1 MIQLVEFCRSSL
13 YFQTL
18 QACWEETYYNKQKKL
33 MVHYLLLQSQGQ
45 VPPHVSTEHMSNWLV
60 SQGKKSLRERVWKET
75 LEEGNDLARLAWE
88 VNTCLKMMNIE
99 HEASCKLRRSMHSTP
114 PADID
119 PKVHSIVERAVR
131 SILGEQSNEPRS
143 NLLSPSQVV
152 VEVVPRLLLALWLQ
166 PEEGHSEHPILI
178 SGMAV
183 GMVAAVVEKLSC
195 MLKDPS
201 PHIPFSRAAAFDS
214 VRSILG
220 RISRSFSTDD
230 LQSPFYMSSVCA
242 FVADAV
248 QSCFQPPAA
257 TLPVPPVLT
266 VAVSTTLPADIQAE
280 VVDITP
286 NTEADSA
293 SSHLEVVDIT
303 LNTEA
308 DQASSH
314 LEVVDIT
321 PNTVADQAS
330 FHLNVVDITLNTEAD
345 PVSSLLE
352 VQNITTDTEADPAS
366 SHLDVVDITTNTEAD
381 SASSHLEV
389 VDITP
394 NTEADQASSHLEV
407 VDTTPNTEADQASF
421 HLNVVDITLNT
432 EADQA
437 SSHLEVV
444 DITLNTEADQAS
456 SHLEVVDTTP
466 NTEADQASFHLNVVD
481 ITLNTEADLASSH
494 LDVEDITPN
503 TEADPASSHLEVEDI
518 TPNTEADLA
527 SSHLNV
533 VDITPNTEAKPIS
546 SLLEVVD
553 ITPEESTLTMAVF
566 ATLPAEIQAED
577 VAVVIPDVT
586 PHVTKDVT
594 LDVPCRARKG
604 AVRRLFCRLWRA
616 VCCCACH
623 KEEEEQY

>member
-1 MIQLVEFCRSSL
+1 MPVHNVHNRTSLFSLSSKEFCRSSL

-45 VPPHVSTEHMSNWLV
+45 VPPHVTTEHMSNWLV

-75 LEEGNDLARLAWE
+75 LEEGNDFAQLAWD

-99 HEASCKLRRSMHSTP
+99 HEAFCKLRRSMHPTS

-220 RISRSFSTDD
+220 RISQSFSTDD

-242 FVADAV
+242 FVADEV

-257 TLPVPPVLT
+257 TLPVPPVL
-266 VAVSTTLPADIQAE
+266 VVGDSTTLPADIQA
-280 VVDITP
+280 
-286 NTEADSA
+286 
-293 SSHLEVVDIT
+293 
-303 LNTEA
+303 
-308 DQASSH
+308 
-314 LEVVDIT
+314 
-321 PNTVADQAS
+321 
-330 FHLNVVDITLNTEAD
+330 D
-345 PVSSLLE
+345 P
-352 VQNITTDTEADPAS
+352 
-366 SHLDVVDITTNTEAD
+366 
-381 SASSHLEV
+381 ASSHLEV

-407 VDTTPNTEADQASF
+407 LNHTPKTEADMAC
-421 HLNVVDITLNT
+421 
-432 EADQA
+432 
-437 SSHLEVV
+437 SHLEVV
-444 DITLNTEADQAS
+444 
-456 SHLEVVDTTP
+456 
-466 NTEADQASFHLNVVD
+466 
-481 ITLNTEADLASSH
+481 
-494 LDVEDITPN
+494 DITPN
-503 TEADPASSHLEVEDI
+503 TEADPASFHLNVVDI
-518 TPNTEADLA
+518 TSNTEADPG
-527 SSHLNV
+527 SSHMNV
-533 VDITPNTEAKPIS
+533 VDITPNTEPIS

-553 ITPEESTLTMAVF
+553 ITPNTEADPASFHLNVVDITSNTEVDPGSSHMNVVDITPNTEPISSLLEVVDITPNTEADPASFHLNVVDITSNTEADPGSSHMNVVDITPNTEPISSLLEVVDIAPNTEADPASFHLNVVDITSNTEVDPGSSHMNVVDITPNTEPISSLLEVMDVTPEERTLTMAVF
-566 ATLPAEIQAED
+566 ATLPADIQAED
-577 VAVVIPDVT
+577 VAVFIPD
-586 PHVTKDVT
+586 VTKDVT
-594 LDVPCRARKG
+594 LDVPCSARKG

-616 VCCCACH
+616 VCCFACH

>member
-1 MIQLVEFCRSSL
+1 MPVHNVHNKASLFSLSSKEFCRSSL

-45 VPPHVSTEHMSNWLV
+45 VPPHVTTEHMSNWLV

-99 HEASCKLRRSMHSTP
+99 HEAFCKLRRSMYSTS

-119 PKVHSIVERAVR
+119 PKVHSIVERAV
-131 SILGEQSNEPRS
+131 SILGEQSNEPHS

-183 GMVAAVVEKLSC
+183 GMVAAVVEKISC

-220 RISRSFSTDD
+220 RISQSFSTDD

-242 FVADAV
+242 FVADEV

-257 TLPVPPVLT
+257 TLPVPPVLA
-266 VAVSTTLPADIQAE
+266 VAVSTTLPADIQA
-280 VVDITP
+280 D
-286 NTEADSA
+286 ADP
-293 SSHLEVVDIT
+293 
-303 LNTEA
+303 
-308 DQASSH
+308 ASSH

-321 PNTVADQAS
+321 PNIEVEQAS
-330 FHLNVVDITLNTEAD
+330 FHLEVVDITLNTE
-345 PVSSLLE
+345 E
-352 VQNITTDTEADPAS
+352 
-366 SHLDVVDITTNTEAD
+366 
-381 SASSHLEV
+381 
-389 VDITP
+389 
-394 NTEADQASSHLEV
+394 DQASSHLEV
-407 VDTTPNTEADQASF
+407 VDTTPNIEADPASSS
-421 HLNVVDITLNT
+421 LEVKDITPNT

-444 DITLNTEADQAS
+444 DITLNTEEDQAS

-466 NTEADQASFHLNVVD
+466 NIEADP
-481 ITLNTEADLASSH
+481 ASSS
-494 LDVEDITPN
+494 LEVKDITPN
-503 TEADPASSHLEVEDI
+503 TEADPASSHLVVKDI
-518 TPNTEADLA
+518 TTYTEA
-527 SSHLNV
+527 
-533 VDITPNTEAKPIS
+533 EPIS
-546 SLLEVVD
+546 SILEVLDV
-553 ITPEESTLTMAVF
+553 TPEERTLTMAVF
-566 ATLPAEIQAED
+566 ATLPADIQAEE
-577 VAVVIPDVT
+577 VAVVFPDVT
-586 PHVTKDVT
+586 QHVTKDVT

-604 AVRRLFCRLWRA
+604 AVRQFFCRLWRA

-623 KEEEEQY
+623 KEEGNNINYSSDIQKWD

>member
-1 MIQLVEFCRSSL
+1 MPVHNVHNKASLFSLSSKEFCRSSL

-45 VPPHVSTEHMSNWLV
+45 VPPHVTTEHMSNWLV
-60 SQGKKSLRERVWKET
+60 SQSKKSLRERVWKET
-75 LEEGNDLARLAWE
+75 LGEGNDLARLAWE
-88 VNTCLKMMNIE
+88 VNTCLKMMDIE
-99 HEASCKLRRSMHSTP
+99 HEAFCKLRRSMHSTS

-131 SILGEQSNEPRS
+131 SILGEQSNESRS

-152 VEVVPRLLLALWLQ
+152 VEVVPRLLLALWLK

-220 RISRSFSTDD
+220 RISQSFSTDD

-242 FVADAV
+242 FVVDEV

-280 VVDITP
+280 
-286 NTEADSA
+286 
-293 SSHLEVVDIT
+293 
-303 LNTEA
+303 
-308 DQASSH
+308 
-314 LEVVDIT
+314 
-321 PNTVADQAS
+321 
-330 FHLNVVDITLNTEAD
+330 AD
-345 PVSSLLE
+345 P
-352 VQNITTDTEADPAS
+352 
-366 SHLDVVDITTNTEAD
+366 
-381 SASSHLEV
+381 ASSHLEV

-394 NTEADQASSHLEV
+394 NTEAE
-407 VDTTPNTEADQASF
+407 
-421 HLNVVDITLNT
+421 
-432 EADQA
+432 
-437 SSHLEVV
+437 
-444 DITLNTEADQAS
+444 
-456 SHLEVVDTTP
+456 
-466 NTEADQASFHLNVVD
+466 
-481 ITLNTEADLASSH
+481 
-494 LDVEDITPN
+494 
-503 TEADPASSHLEVEDI
+503 
-518 TPNTEADLA
+518 
-527 SSHLNV
+527 
-533 VDITPNTEAKPIS
+533 PIS

-553 ITPEESTLTMAVF
+553 VTPEERTLTMAVF
-566 ATLPAEIQAED
+566 ATLPADIQAED
-577 VAVVIPDVT
+577 VAVVT

-594 LDVPCRARKG
+594 QDVPCRARKR

-616 VCCCACH
+616 VCCCTCH
-623 KEEEEQY
+623 KEEEQY

>member
-1 MIQLVEFCRSSL
+1 MDRVWCIPEFTYGPTKEFCRSSL

-45 VPPHVSTEHMSNWLV
+45 VPPHVTTEHMSNWLV

-88 VNTCLKMMNIE
+88 VNICLKMMDIE
-99 HEASCKLRRSMHSTP
+99 HEAFCKLRRSMHSTSA
-114 PADID
+114 ADID
-119 PKVHSIVERAVR
+119 PKVHIIVERAVG
-131 SILGEQSNEPRS
+131 SILDEQSNEPRS

-195 MLKDPS
+195 LLKDPS
-201 PHIPFSRAAAFDS
+201 PHIHFSRAAAFDS

-220 RISRSFSTDD
+220 RISQSFSTDD

-242 FVADAV
+242 FVVDEV

-257 TLPVPPVLT
+257 TLPVPPVLA
-266 VAVSTTLPADIQAE
+266 VAVFTTLPADIQADQASSHLEVVNITPNTEADPGSSHLDVVDITPKTKADPGSSHLEVVDITPKTKADPASSHME

-286 NTEADSA
+286 NTEAD
-293 SSHLEVVDIT
+293 
-303 LNTEA
+303 
-308 DQASSH
+308 
-314 LEVVDIT
+314 
-321 PNTVADQAS
+321 P
-330 FHLNVVDITLNTEAD
+330 
-345 PVSSLLE
+345 
-352 VQNITTDTEADPAS
+352 
-366 SHLDVVDITTNTEAD
+366 
-381 SASSHLEV
+381 
-389 VDITP
+389 
-394 NTEADQASSHLEV
+394 
-407 VDTTPNTEADQASF
+407 
-421 HLNVVDITLNT
+421 
-432 EADQA
+432 
-437 SSHLEVV
+437 
-444 DITLNTEADQAS
+444 
-456 SHLEVVDTTP
+456 
-466 NTEADQASFHLNVVD
+466 
-481 ITLNTEADLASSH
+481 
-494 LDVEDITPN
+494 
-503 TEADPASSHLEVEDI
+503 
-518 TPNTEADLA
+518 A

-533 VDITPNTEAKPIS
+533 VDITPNTEADPAS
-546 SLLEVVD
+546 SHLNVVD
-553 ITPEESTLTMAVF
+553 ITPNTEADPASSHLNVVDITTNKEADPASSHLNVVDITTNTEADPASSILNVVDITPNTEAEPISSHLEVVDVTPEERNLTMAVF
-566 ATLPAEIQAED
+566 ATLPADIQAED

>member
-1 MIQLVEFCRSSL
+1 
-13 YFQTL
+13 
-18 QACWEETYYNKQKKL
+18 

-45 VPPHVSTEHMSNWLV
+45 VPPHVTTEHMSNWLV

-75 LEEGNDLARLAWE
+75 LQEGNNLARLAWE

-99 HEASCKLRRSMHSTP
+99 HEAFCKLRRSMHPTS

-131 SILGEQSNEPRS
+131 SILGEQSNEPHS

-214 VRSILG
+214 VQSFLG
-220 RISRSFSTDD
+220 RISQSFSTDD

-242 FVADAV
+242 FVADEV
-248 QSCFQPPAA
+248 QSCFQPPAD
-257 TLPVPPVLT
+257 TLPVPPVLA
-266 VAVSTTLPADIQAE
+266 VAVSTTLPADIQA
-280 VVDITP
+280 
-286 NTEADSA
+286 
-293 SSHLEVVDIT
+293 
-303 LNTEA
+303 
-308 DQASSH
+308 
-314 LEVVDIT
+314 
-321 PNTVADQAS
+321 
-330 FHLNVVDITLNTEAD
+330 D
-345 PVSSLLE
+345 P
-352 VQNITTDTEADPAS
+352 
-366 SHLDVVDITTNTEAD
+366 
-381 SASSHLEV
+381 ASSHLEV

-394 NTEADQASSHLEV
+394 NTEADQDSSHLNDE
-407 VDTTPNTEADQASF
+407 DITSNTEADPPSF
-421 HLNVVDITLNT
+421 HLNVVDIT
-432 EADQA
+432 
-437 SSHLEVV
+437 S
-444 DITLNTEADQAS
+444 
-456 SHLEVVDTTP
+456 
-466 NTEADQASFHLNVVD
+466 
-481 ITLNTEADLASSH
+481 
-494 LDVEDITPN
+494 N
-503 TEADPASSHLEVEDI
+503 TEADPASSHLNVVDI
-518 TPNTEADLA
+518 TSNTEADPASSHLNVVDITSNTEADPASSHLNVVDITSNTEADPASSHLNVVDITSNTEADPA

-533 VDITPNTEAKPIS
+533 VDITPNTEAEPIS

-553 ITPEESTLTMAVF
+553 ITPEERTLTMAVST
-566 ATLPAEIQAED
+566 TLPADIQAGD
-577 VAVVIPDVT
+577 VAVVISDVT

>member
-1 MIQLVEFCRSSL
+1 MPVHNVHNKASLFSLSSKDFCRSSL

-45 VPPHVSTEHMSNWLV
+45 VPPHVTTEHMSNWLV

-99 HEASCKLRRSMHSTP
+99 HEAFCKLRRSMHPTS

-119 PKVHSIVERAVR
+119 PKVHSIVEKAVR
-131 SILGEQSNEPRS
+131 SILGEQSNEPHS

-178 SGMAV
+178 MAV

-220 RISRSFSTDD
+220 RISQSFSTDD
-230 LQSPFYMSSVCA
+230 LQSPFYMSSVCG
-242 FVADAV
+242 FVADEV

-266 VAVSTTLPADIQAE
+266 VAVSTTLPAGIQ
-280 VVDITP
+280 
-286 NTEADSA
+286 
-293 SSHLEVVDIT
+293 
-303 LNTEA
+303 
-308 DQASSH
+308 
-314 LEVVDIT
+314 
-321 PNTVADQAS
+321 
-330 FHLNVVDITLNTEAD
+330 
-345 PVSSLLE
+345 
-352 VQNITTDTEADPAS
+352 
-366 SHLDVVDITTNTEAD
+366 
-381 SASSHLEV
+381 
-389 VDITP
+389 
-394 NTEADQASSHLEV
+394 
-407 VDTTPNTEADQASF
+407 
-421 HLNVVDITLNT
+421 
-432 EADQA
+432 
-437 SSHLEVV
+437 
-444 DITLNTEADQAS
+444 
-456 SHLEVVDTTP
+456 
-466 NTEADQASFHLNVVD
+466 
-481 ITLNTEADLASSH
+481 
-494 LDVEDITPN
+494 
-503 TEADPASSHLEVEDI
+503 ADPASSHLEVEDI
-518 TPNTEADLA
+518 TPKTEADPASSHLEVVDITTNTEADPGSSHLEVEDITPKTEADPGSSHLEVEDITPKTEADPASSHLVVQDITTNTEADPASSHLEVQDITTNTEADPA

-533 VDITPNTEAKPIS
+533 VDTTPNTEAEPIS

-553 ITPEESTLTMAVF
+553 VTHEERILTMAVF
-566 ATLPAEIQAED
+566 ATLPADIQAED

>member
-1 MIQLVEFCRSSL
+1 
-13 YFQTL
+13 
-18 QACWEETYYNKQKKL
+18 
-33 MVHYLLLQSQGQ
+33 
-45 VPPHVSTEHMSNWLV
+45 
-60 SQGKKSLRERVWKET
+60 
-75 LEEGNDLARLAWE
+75 
-88 VNTCLKMMNIE
+88 MMDIE
-99 HEASCKLRRSMHSTP
+99 HEAFCKLRRSMHSTS

-119 PKVHSIVERAVR
+119 PKLHIIVERAVR

-220 RISRSFSTDD
+220 RISQSFSTDD
-230 LQSPFYMSSVCA
+230 LQSRFYISSVCA
-242 FVADAV
+242 FVADEV

-257 TLPVPPVLT
+257 ILPVPPVLT

-280 VVDITP
+280 
-286 NTEADSA
+286 
-293 SSHLEVVDIT
+293 
-303 LNTEA
+303 
-308 DQASSH
+308 
-314 LEVVDIT
+314 
-321 PNTVADQAS
+321 
-330 FHLNVVDITLNTEAD
+330 AD
-345 PVSSLLE
+345 PG
-352 VQNITTDTEADPAS
+352 
-366 SHLDVVDITTNTEAD
+366 
-381 SASSHLEV
+381 SSHLEV

-394 NTEADQASSHLEV
+394 NTEAD
-407 VDTTPNTEADQASF
+407 P
-421 HLNVVDITLNT
+421 
-432 EADQA
+432 
-437 SSHLEVV
+437 
-444 DITLNTEADQAS
+444 
-456 SHLEVVDTTP
+456 
-466 NTEADQASFHLNVVD
+466 
-481 ITLNTEADLASSH
+481 
-494 LDVEDITPN
+494 
-503 TEADPASSHLEVEDI
+503 
-518 TPNTEADLA
+518 A

-533 VDITPNTEAKPIS
+533 VDITPNTEADPAS
-546 SLLEVVD
+546 SHLNVVDITTNTEADPAYSHLNVVD
-553 ITPEESTLTMAVF
+553 ITPYTEADPASSHLNVVDITANTEADPASSHLNVVDITPYTEADPASSHLNVVDITTNTEAEPISSHLEVVDVTPEERNLTMAVF
-566 ATLPAEIQAED
+566 ATLPADIQAED

-616 VCCCACH
+616 GCCCACH

>member
-1 MIQLVEFCRSSL
+1 
-13 YFQTL
+13 
-18 QACWEETYYNKQKKL
+18 
-33 MVHYLLLQSQGQ
+33 
-45 VPPHVSTEHMSNWLV
+45 
-60 SQGKKSLRERVWKET
+60 
-75 LEEGNDLARLAWE
+75 
-88 VNTCLKMMNIE
+88 MMNIE

-266 VAVSTTLPADIQAE
+266 VAVSTTLPADIQA
-280 VVDITP
+280 D
-286 NTEADSA
+286 
-293 SSHLEVVDIT
+293 L
-303 LNTEA
+303 
-308 DQASSH
+308 ASSH

-321 PNTVADQAS
+321 PNTEADQTSSHLEVVDITPNTEADQAS

-345 PVSSLLE
+345 PASSLLE

-407 VDTTPNTEADQASF
+407 
-421 HLNVVDITLNT
+421 
-432 EADQA
+432 
-437 SSHLEVV
+437 
-444 DITLNTEADQAS
+444 
-456 SHLEVVDTTP
+456 
-466 NTEADQASFHLNVVD
+466 
-481 ITLNTEADLASSH
+481 
-494 LDVEDITPN
+494 
-503 TEADPASSHLEVEDI
+503 EDI

-553 ITPEESTLTMAVF
+553 ITPEERTLTMAVF
-566 ATLPAEIQAED
+566 ATLQAEIQAED
-577 VAVVIPDVT
+577 VAVVIPDVS

>member
-1 MIQLVEFCRSSL
+1 
-13 YFQTL
+13 
-18 QACWEETYYNKQKKL
+18 

-45 VPPHVSTEHMSNWLV
+45 VPPHVTTEHMSNWLV

-88 VNTCLKMMNIE
+88 VNTCLKMMDIE
-99 HEASCKLRRSMHSTP
+99 HEAFCKLRRSMHPTS

-131 SILGEQSNEPRS
+131 SILDKQSNEPRS

-166 PEEGHSEHPILI
+166 PEEGHSEHPILT

-220 RISRSFSTDD
+220 RISQSFSTDD

-242 FVADAV
+242 FVADEV
-248 QSCFQPPAA
+248 QGCFQPPAA
-257 TLPVPPVLT
+257 TLPVPPVLA
-266 VAVSTTLPADIQAE
+266 VAVSTTLPADIQADADPASSHLD

-286 NTEADSA
+286 NIEADLA
-293 SSHLEVVDIT
+293 SSHLEVVVIT
-303 LNTEA
+303 PNTEA

-321 PNTVADQAS
+321 PN
-330 FHLNVVDITLNTEAD
+330 I
-345 PVSSLLE
+345 
-352 VQNITTDTEADPAS
+352 
-366 SHLDVVDITTNTEAD
+366 
-381 SASSHLEV
+381 
-389 VDITP
+389 
-394 NTEADQASSHLEV
+394 
-407 VDTTPNTEADQASF
+407 
-421 HLNVVDITLNT
+421 
-432 EADQA
+432 
-437 SSHLEVV
+437 
-444 DITLNTEADQAS
+444 
-456 SHLEVVDTTP
+456 
-466 NTEADQASFHLNVVD
+466 
-481 ITLNTEADLASSH
+481 
-494 LDVEDITPN
+494 
-503 TEADPASSHLEVEDI
+503 EADPASSHLEVKDI
-518 TPNTEADLA
+518 TPNTVADQA

-533 VDITPNTEAKPIS
+533 VDITTYTEAEPIS

-553 ITPEESTLTMAVF
+553 VTPEERTLTMGVF
-566 ATLPAEIQAED
+566 APLPANIQAED

-586 PHVTKDVT
+586 PHVTKDKSIDFSAEEVKT
-594 LDVPCRARKG
+594 LKQQNATLNIQVAKQEKKLTEMESKVNENDRTRSDRGSGHGAETGRRARTPAQRKAPAMERDWTPCPDTGAEEGSGHGAGLDAVPGLSTRAEEGSGHRAGLDAVPGHRRSGRLLPWHRRWKLRALDCEPAQDVPGWDG
-604 AVRRLFCRLWRA
+604 ALEAWCVEPA
-616 VCCCACH
+616 QVAPD
-623 KEEEEQY
+623 